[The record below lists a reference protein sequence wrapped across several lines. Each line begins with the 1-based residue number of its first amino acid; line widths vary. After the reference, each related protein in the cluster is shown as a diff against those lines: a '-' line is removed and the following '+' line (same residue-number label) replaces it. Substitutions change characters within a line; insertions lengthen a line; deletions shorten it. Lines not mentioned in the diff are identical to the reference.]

1 MRYAVVT
8 SGWKTAIVGVIR
20 AKNFFRGRNKSLFK
34 GRSLRK
40 VSLDWDLPYSTLNN
54 YFARSATPSVE
65 ILVKISE
72 IENVSLAW
80 LATGKDGVYMLDE
93 AHSSN
98 GQAQPII
105 ENGLTDG
112 SSPFAFTAVPL
123 KDDKFL
129 SLTWAMFF
137 EALDHDEKKKL
148 IDIYARMGVRGVLD
162 LLSKYND
169 TLSVLVELPQAEQ
182 ERLLRIHE
190 QMKKGSSELDQKAAE
205 SGLTSEDKKAV

>member
-1 MRYAVVT
+1 MNTVKKENVSFAQ
-8 SGWKTAIVGVIR
+8 SGKESIR
-20 AKNFFRGRNKSLFK
+20 DRMKSLFK

>member
-1 MRYAVVT
+1 
-8 SGWKTAIVGVIR
+8 
-20 AKNFFRGRNKSLFK
+20 
-34 GRSLRK
+34 
-40 VSLDWDLPYSTLNN
+40 STLNN

>member
-1 MRYAVVT
+1 MNTVKKENVSFAQ
-8 SGWKTAIVGVIR
+8 SGKESIR
-20 AKNFFRGRNKSLFK
+20 DRMKSLFK

-40 VSLDWDLPYSTLNN
+40 VSLDWALPYSTLNN

>member
-1 MRYAVVT
+1 MNTVKKENVSFAQ
-8 SGWKTAIVGVIR
+8 SGKESIR
-20 AKNFFRGRNKSLFK
+20 DRMKSLFK
-34 GRSLRK
+34 GRILRK

>member
-1 MRYAVVT
+1 MNTVKKENVSFAQ
-8 SGWKTAIVGVIR
+8 SGKKSIR
-20 AKNFFRGRNKSLFK
+20 DRMKSLFK

>member
-1 MRYAVVT
+1 MNTVKKENVSFAQ
-8 SGWKTAIVGVIR
+8 SGKESIR
-20 AKNFFRGRNKSLFK
+20 DRIKSLFK

>member
-1 MRYAVVT
+1 MNTVKKENVSFAQ
-8 SGWKTAIVGVIR
+8 SGKESIR
-20 AKNFFRGRNKSLFK
+20 DRMKSLFK

-105 ENGLTDG
+105 ENGLTDS

>member
-1 MRYAVVT
+1 
-8 SGWKTAIVGVIR
+8 
-20 AKNFFRGRNKSLFK
+20 
-34 GRSLRK
+34 
-40 VSLDWDLPYSTLNN
+40 
-54 YFARSATPSVE
+54 
-65 ILVKISE
+65 
-72 IENVSLAW
+72 
-80 LATGKDGVYMLDE
+80 MLDE

>member
-1 MRYAVVT
+1 MNTVKKENVSFAQ
-8 SGWKTAIVGVIR
+8 SGKESIR
-20 AKNFFRGRNKSLFK
+20 DRMKSLFK

-80 LATGKDGVYMLDE
+80 LATGKDGVYMLDA

>member
-1 MRYAVVT
+1 MNTVKKENVSFAQ
-8 SGWKTAIVGVIR
+8 SGKESIR
-20 AKNFFRGRNKSLFK
+20 DRMKSLFK

-169 TLSVLVELPQAEQ
+169 TLSVLVELPLAEQ

>member
-1 MRYAVVT
+1 MNTVKKEDVSFT
-8 SGWKTAIVGVIR
+8 QSGKESIR
-20 AKNFFRGRNKSLFK
+20 DRMKSLFK

-98 GQAQPII
+98 GQAQSILDK
-105 ENGLTDG
+105 GLTDG
-112 SSPFAFTAVPL
+112 TSSFAFTAEPL

-137 EALDHDEKKKL
+137 EALEHDEKKRL
-148 IDIYARMGVRGVLD
+148 IDIYARMGVRGVLN

-169 TLSVLVELPQAEQ
+169 TLSELVELPQAEQ
-182 ERLLRIHE
+182 ERLLRINE
-190 QMKKGSSELDQKAAE
+190 QMKKGSSELDQKTAE
-205 SGLTSEDKKAV
+205 SGLASEDKKAV

>member
-1 MRYAVVT
+1 
-8 SGWKTAIVGVIR
+8 
-20 AKNFFRGRNKSLFK
+20 
-34 GRSLRK
+34 
-40 VSLDWDLPYSTLNN
+40 
-54 YFARSATPSVE
+54 
-65 ILVKISE
+65 
-72 IENVSLAW
+72 
-80 LATGKDGVYMLDE
+80 
-93 AHSSN
+93 
-98 GQAQPII
+98 
-105 ENGLTDG
+105 
-112 SSPFAFTAVPL
+112 
-123 KDDKFL
+123 
-129 SLTWAMFF
+129 MFF

>member
-1 MRYAVVT
+1 MNTVKKENVSFAQ
-8 SGWKTAIVGVIR
+8 SGKESIR
-20 AKNFFRGRNKSLFK
+20 DRMKSLFK

-112 SSPFAFTAVPL
+112 SSLFAFTAVPL

-137 EALDHDEKKKL
+137 EVLDHDEKKKL

>member
-1 MRYAVVT
+1 MNTVKKENVSFAQ
-8 SGWKTAIVGVIR
+8 SGKESIR
-20 AKNFFRGRNKSLFK
+20 DRMKSLFK

-148 IDIYARMGVRGVLD
+148 IDIYARMGVRGVLGVSLDIENYCTLRLFFD
-162 LLSKYND
+162 LPNLAGLSRRN
-169 TLSVLVELPQAEQ
+169 LPADGI
-182 ERLLRIHE
+182 RLLFHI
-190 QMKKGSSELDQKAAE
+190 
-205 SGLTSEDKKAV
+205 